1 MIKNKIYYRRNLP
14 HYQPPG
20 STFFVT
26 YRLDGS
32 LPIETIKRLKEEKL
46 DTKDYQWYIDIR
58 KFGAVPHSGFGLG
71 LERLI
76 MWICKLDHIRDAI
89 PFPRTLTRIYP

>member
-1 MIKNKIYYRRNLP
+1 
-14 HYQPPG
+14 
-20 STFFVT
+20 
-26 YRLDGS
+26 LDE
-32 LPIETIKRLKEEKL
+32 LLKRIKEEKL

-58 KFGAVPHSGFGLG
+58 KFGTIPHSGFGLG